1 MKRHYLFV
9 LVLLTFAM
17 IGAAFPGSRQLSA
30 SPAQQATMAATMAA
44 TEAAGGFD
52 PAVCFRA
59 ATNSDKE
66 ISMDA
71 KKPPFKIGISNS
83 FIGNSWRTQMIQ
95 MATAYGNSE
104 DGKALISELTIVSS
118 GQDVEAQI
126 AAMDNMIAK
135 GVDAIILDAA
145 TPEAFGA
152 VIKRAADAGIPVIS
166 FDNVVTAP
174 EAILVNEDQVEFGAT
189 MAQDLVDRLK
199 GKGNVVMVNGVP
211 GTSVDQDRQKGAK
224 DVFAKS
230 PDIKI
235 IAELEGDWDSGK
247 AQTVMSDFLATNQK
261 VDAVWVQGGTP
272 GVIQAFKNAK
282 VALVPMAGEA
292 ENGFRKALAEMKDQ
306 GLVGISVGQTP
317 GMVTVAMKTA
327 LELLQGRKVPRII
340 AMPLPIARTET
351 IKEGVDYFKDV
362 PDDFFTAIKIPACG
376 IDLTPEEI
384 LAVKI
389 QQ

>member
-1 MKRHYLFV
+1 MKRYIA
-9 LVLLTFAM
+9 LVPILLIVTLLVSALPSSSQLV
-17 IGAAFPGSRQLSA
+17 AA
-30 SPAQQATMAATMAA
+30 PAKQATAASTAA
-44 TEAAGGFD
+44 APGFD

-59 ATNSDKE
+59 DKSSDKE
-66 ISMDA
+66 ISMGA
-71 KKPPFKIGISNS
+71 KKAPFKIGISNS

-95 MATAYGNSE
+95 MATAYGQSP
-104 DGKALISELTIVSS
+104 DGKALISELIIVSS

-145 TPEAFGA
+145 APDAFGA
-152 VIKRAADAGIPVIS
+152 VIKRAADAGIPVVS

-174 EAILVNEDQVEFGAT
+174 EAILVNEDQIEFGAT
-189 MAQDLVDRLK
+189 MAKDLVARLN
-199 GKGNVVMVNGVP
+199 GKGNIVMVNGVP

-224 DVFAKS
+224 DVFSQS

-235 IAELEGDWDSGK
+235 VAQLEGDWDSGK
-247 AQTVMSDFLATNQK
+247 AQTVMADFLATSPK
-261 VDAVWVQGGTP
+261 VDGVWVQGGTP

-282 VALVPMAGEA
+282 LPLVPMAGEA

-317 GMVTVAMKTA
+317 GMVTVAMRAA
-327 LELLQGRKVPRII
+327 LELLQGRKLPRII
-340 AMPLPIARTET
+340 AMPLPIAKTET
-351 IKEGVDYFKDV
+351 IKENVDYFPSA

-376 IDLTPEEI
+376 VDLSADEI

>member
-1 MKRHYLFV
+1 MKHHFLFV
-9 LVLLTFAM
+9 LGLLVVVM
-17 IGAAFPGSRQLSA
+17 VAAAIPGTQTLNA
-30 SPAQQATMAATMAA
+30 APNQQATMAAT
-44 TEAAGGFD
+44 EAVSGFD

-59 ATNSDKE
+59 ASNSDKE
-66 ISMDA
+66 ISMEA

-83 FIGNSWRTQMIQ
+83 FIGNAWRTQMIQ
-95 MATAYGNSE
+95 MATAYGNSDE
-104 DGKALISELTIVSS
+104 GKALISELTIVSS

-135 GVDAIILDAA
+135 GVDAIILNAA

-189 MAQDLVDRLK
+189 MAQDIADRLK

-224 DVFAKS
+224 DVFAKY
-230 PDIKI
+230 PDIKV

-247 AQTVMSDFLATNQK
+247 AQTVMTDFLATNPK

-282 VALVPMAGEA
+282 LPLVPMAGEA

-317 GMVTVAMKTA
+317 GMVTVAMKVA
-327 LELLQGRKVPRII
+327 LELLQGRKMPRVI

-351 IKEGVDYFKDV
+351 IKEGVDFFTGV
-362 PDDFFTAIKIPACG
+362 PDDFFTAIKIPACD
-376 IDLTPEEI
+376 IDLSPEEI
-384 LAVKI
+384 LAVKV

>member
-1 MKRHYLFV
+1 MMKRHGLFISGLLILA
-9 LVLLTFAM
+9 LVGVVIPAS
-17 IGAAFPGSRQLSA
+17 GQLSA
-30 SPAQQATMAATMAA
+30 APNPQATMAATQAA
-44 TEAAGGFD
+44 AGFD

-59 ATNSDKE
+59 ATNSDKQV
-66 ISMDA
+66 SMTA

-83 FIGNSWRTQMIQ
+83 FIGNAWRTQMIQ
-95 MATAYGNSE
+95 MATAYGNSP
-104 DGKALISELTIVSS
+104 DGKALISELTIISS

-135 GVDAIILDAA
+135 GVDAIILNAA

-152 VIKRAADAGIPVIS
+152 VIKRASDAGIPVIS

-189 MAQDLVDRLK
+189 MAADLVKRLN

-235 IAELEGDWDSGK
+235 AAELEGDWDSGK
-247 AQTVMSDFLATNQK
+247 AQTVMGDYLATGGK
-261 VDAVWVQGGTP
+261 VDGVWVQGGTP
-272 GVIQAFKNAK
+272 GVMQAFKNAK
-282 VALVPMAGEA
+282 VPLVPMAGEA
-292 ENGFRKALAEMKDQ
+292 ENGFRKALGTMKDQ

-317 GMVTVAMKTA
+317 GMVTVAMRAA
-327 LELLQGRKVPRII
+327 LELLQGRTLPRII
-340 AMPLPIARTET
+340 AMPLPITTTET
-351 IKEGVDYFKDV
+351 VKEGVDYFPQV

-376 IDLTPEEI
+376 VNLSPDEI

-389 QQ
+389 QK

>member
-1 MKRHYLFV
+1 MKRYSVFV
-9 LVLLTFAM
+9 LALLAVVLVGAM
-17 IGAAFPGSRQLSA
+17 LPGSRQLSA
-30 SPAQQATMAATMAA
+30 APKQQATMAATKAA
-44 TEAAGGFD
+44 AGFD

-59 ATNSDKE
+59 AATSDKE
-66 ISMDA
+66 ISVPA
-71 KKPPFKIGISNS
+71 KKAPFKIGISNS
-83 FIGNSWRTQMIQ
+83 FIGNAWRTQMIQ
-95 MATAYGNSE
+95 MATAYGNSTE
-104 DGKALISELTIVSS
+104 GKSLISELTIISS

-126 AAMDNMIAK
+126 AAIDNMIAK
-135 GVDAIILDAA
+135 GVDAIILNAA

-189 MAQDLVDRLK
+189 MAQDLVERMNK
-199 GKGNVVMVNGVP
+199 KGNVVMVNGVP

-224 DVFAKS
+224 GVFSKN

-235 IAELEGDWDSGK
+235 VAELEGDWDSGK
-247 AQTVMSDFLATNQK
+247 AQTVMTDFLATKQQ
-261 VDAVWVQGGTP
+261 VDGVWVQGGTP
-272 GVIQAFKNAK
+272 GVIQAFTNAK
-282 VALVPMAGEA
+282 MKLVPMAGEA

-317 GMVTVAMKTA
+317 GMVTVSMKVA
-327 LELLQGRKVPRII
+327 LELLQGRKMPRII
-340 AMPLPIARTET
+340 AMPLPIAKTET
-351 IKEGVDYFKDV
+351 IKEGVDYFKGV

-376 IDLTPEEI
+376 INLSPEEI

-389 QQ
+389 QK

>member
-1 MKRHYLFV
+1 MKRHHLFV
-9 LVLLTFAM
+9 LIIVAFTLSIAVL
-17 IGAAFPGSRQLSA
+17 PVSRHLSA
-30 SPAQQATMAATMAA
+30 APRQQATMAATQS
-44 TEAAGGFD
+44 GSGFD

-59 ATNSDKE
+59 AKTSDKE
-66 ISMDA
+66 VSMTA

-83 FIGNSWRTQMIQ
+83 FIGNAWRTQMIQ
-95 MATAYGNSE
+95 MATAYGNSAS
-104 DGKALISELTIVSS
+104 GKALISELTIVSS

-126 AAMDNMIAK
+126 AAIDNMIAK
-135 GVDAIILDAA
+135 GVDAIVINAA

-189 MAQDLVDRLK
+189 MAQDIVERLK

-224 DVFAKS
+224 DVFAKN

-235 IAELEGDWDSGK
+235 VAELEGDWDSGK
-247 AQTVMSDFLATNQK
+247 AQTVMSDFLATNPK
-261 VDAVWVQGGTP
+261 VDAVWIEGGTP
-272 GVIQAFKNAK
+272 GVLQAFKNAK
-282 VALVPMAGEA
+282 RALVPMAGEA

-317 GMVTVAMKTA
+317 GMVTVAMRAA
-327 LELLQGRKVPRII
+327 LELLQGRKNPRII
-340 AMPLPIARTET
+340 AMPLPIAKTET
-351 IKEGVDYFKDV
+351 VKEGVDYFNGV

-376 IDLTPEEI
+376 VDLSPEEI